1 MSVDAMQTGW
11 NHAGIV
17 QHEHIALMEKFQY
30 RAKPPM
36 LNLPIGPV

>member
-1 MSVDAMQTGW
+1 MSVGAMQTGR

-30 RAKPPM
+30 FTKPPM
-36 LNLPIGPV
+36 LNLPVGPV